1 MEPWVYIVL
10 LGAVAIVYA
19 LRLPAR
25 AKEESGDK
33 QSLKETEAALELY
46 MADIEREN
54 DKMLQLVS
62 SIKQQSQNNRTALQD
77 EINNLR
83 EEVAELQKNSML
95 LEARLASEEKGLLQ
109 LTASYAKDSSS
120 TRSADGKLTGTAADG
135 GLQDP
140 PELKPKPVS
149 SIKLRYPR
157 LFELHEQ
164 GKSIDSIAKTA
175 GLQRGEVQLI
185 LQLAK
190 QEESV

>member
-10 LGAVAIVYA
+10 VGVVAIVYA

-25 AKEESGDK
+25 AGREDSEEK
-33 QSLKETEAALELY
+33 KSLKETEAALELY
-46 MADIEREN
+46 MADIEHEN
-54 DKMLQLVS
+54 SELLKLVG
-62 SIKQQSQNNRTALQD
+62 SIKTQSQSNKTALQD
-77 EINNLR
+77 EIGLLR
-83 EEVAELQKNSML
+83 EQVGELQKSL
-95 LEARLASEEKGLLQ
+95 LLMDARLTAEEKGLLQ
-109 LTASYAKDSSS
+109 LAATFSWEGSSARGEKS
-120 TRSADGKLTGTAADG
+120 QG
-135 GLQDP
+135 GETSVPAEAPVKQ
-140 PELKPKPVS
+140 KTVS

-185 LQLAK
+185 LQLAM

>member
-1 MEPWVYIVL
+1 MQPWVYIVL
-10 LGAVAIVYA
+10 VGVAAILYA
-19 LRLPAR
+19 LLLPAR
-25 AKEESGDK
+25 MKEGK
-33 QSLKETEAALELY
+33 AGQQSLKETEAALELY

-54 DKMLQLVS
+54 EELVQLVS
-62 SIKQQSQNNRTALQD
+62 SIKQQSQTNHNVMQGQISELQSQ
-77 EINNLR
+77 LT
-83 EEVAELQKNSML
+83 ELQKSSLL
-95 LEARLASEEKGLLQ
+95 LEARVTDEEKSLRELAVSVEKG
-109 LTASYAKDSSS
+109 SYVKVAAIEVSSDGAERGSIQPEVKAK
-120 TRSADGKLTGTAADG
+120 
-135 GLQDP
+135 P
-140 PELKPKPVS
+140 IS

>member
-1 MEPWVYIVL
+1 MQPWVYIVL
-10 LGAVAIVYA
+10 VGVAAILYA
-19 LRLPAR
+19 LLLPAR
-25 AKEESGDK
+25 VKEGQTEQ

-54 DKMLQLVS
+54 EELVQLVS
-62 SIKQQSQNNRTALQD
+62 SIKQQSQTNQNVMQGQ
-77 EINNLR
+77 IN
-83 EEVAELQKNSML
+83 ELQNQLAGLQNTTEM
-95 LEARLASEEKGLLQ
+95 LEARVTEESKSLKELATTVEKGSHVKMAANVNTSIQQGMDTVQPEEK
-109 LTASYAKDSSS
+109 T
-120 TRSADGKLTGTAADG
+120 
-135 GLQDP
+135 
-140 PELKPKPVS
+140 KPIS

-175 GLQRGEVQLI
+175 GLQQGEVQLI

>member
-1 MEPWVYIVL
+1 MQPWVYIVL
-10 LGAVAIVYA
+10 VGVAAILYA
-19 LRLPAR
+19 LLLPAR
-25 AKEESGDK
+25 VKEGK
-33 QSLKETEAALELY
+33 ANQQSLKETEATLELY

-54 DKMLQLVS
+54 EELVQLVS
-62 SIKQQSQNNRTALQD
+62 SIKQQSQTNHNLLQGQV
-77 EINNLR
+77 N
-83 EEVAELQKNSML
+83 ELQSQVVELQNSSL
-95 LEARLASEEKGLLQ
+95 KLEARVAEEEKSLKELAVSVEQGSKVKVGVNEDPSLQ
-109 LTASYAKDSSS
+109 AEMSSVSPDVKAK
-120 TRSADGKLTGTAADG
+120 
-135 GLQDP
+135 P
-140 PELKPKPVS
+140 IS

>member
-1 MEPWVYIVL
+1 MQPWVYIVL
-10 LGAVAIVYA
+10 VGVAAILYA
-19 LRLPAR
+19 LLLPAR
-25 AKEESGDK
+25 VKEGQAEQ

-54 DKMLQLVS
+54 EELVQLVS
-62 SIKQQSQNNRTALQD
+62 SIKQQSQTNQNVMQGQ
-77 EINNLR
+77 IN
-83 EEVAELQKNSML
+83 ELQNQLAKLQSTTEQ
-95 LEARLASEEKGLLQ
+95 LEARVTEESKSLKELATTIEKGSHVKMAANVNTSIQQGMEAVQPEEK
-109 LTASYAKDSSS
+109 AK
-120 TRSADGKLTGTAADG
+120 
-135 GLQDP
+135 P
-140 PELKPKPVS
+140 IS

-157 LFELHEQ
+157 LFEMHEQ

>member
-1 MEPWVYIVL
+1 MQPWVYIVL
-10 LGAVAIVYA
+10 VGVAAILYA
-19 LRLPAR
+19 LLLPAR
-25 AKEESGDK
+25 MKEGKVEQ

-54 DKMLQLVS
+54 EELVQLVS
-62 SIKQQSQNNRTALQD
+62 SIKQQSQTNQNAMQGQISDLQLQLKELQQSSVLLEGRVTD
-77 EINNLR
+77 EEKRLR
-83 EEVAELQKNSML
+83 ELEVSV
-95 LEARLASEEKGLLQ
+95 EKGSYIKV
-109 LTASYAKDSSS
+109 TASGDTSVGAEMSSKQSEVKAK
-120 TRSADGKLTGTAADG
+120 
-135 GLQDP
+135 P
-140 PELKPKPVS
+140 IS

>member
-1 MEPWVYIVL
+1 MQPWVYIVL
-10 LGAVAIVYA
+10 VGAVVIVYA

-25 AKEESGDK
+25 AKEESADR

-46 MADIEREN
+46 MADIERDHDN
-54 DKMLQLVS
+54 MLQLVS
-62 SIKQQSQNNRTALQD
+62 SIKQQSQNNRTALQE
-77 EINNLR
+77 EITGLK
-83 EEVAELQKNSML
+83 EQLAELQKNSML
-95 LEARLASEEKGLLQ
+95 LDARLTSEEKSLLQ
-109 LTASYAKDSSS
+109 L
-120 TRSADGKLTGTAADG
+120 SAAFGKGNVSVPQVPDQNVQSETVTEA
-135 GLQDP
+135 P
-140 PELKPKPVS
+140 VPKPKPVS
-149 SIKLRYPR
+149 SIKQRYPR

>member
-1 MEPWVYIVL
+1 MQPWVYIVL
-10 LGAVAIVYA
+10 VGVAAILYA
-19 LRLPAR
+19 LLLPAR
-25 AKEESGDK
+25 VKEGKAEQ

-54 DKMLQLVS
+54 EELVQLVS
-62 SIKQQSQNNRTALQD
+62 SIKQQSQTNHNVMQGQ
-77 EINNLR
+77 IS
-83 EEVAELQKNSML
+83 ELQSQLTELQQSSLL
-95 LEARLASEEKGLLQ
+95 LEARVTDEEKSLRELAVSVEKG
-109 LTASYAKDSSS
+109 SYGKVAAIEDPSDGTEKSSIQPEMKAK
-120 TRSADGKLTGTAADG
+120 
-135 GLQDP
+135 P
-140 PELKPKPVS
+140 IS

>member
-1 MEPWVYIVL
+1 MQPWVYIVL
-10 LGAVAIVYA
+10 VGAVAIVYA

-25 AKEESGDK
+25 SKNETADR

-46 MADIEREN
+46 MADIERDN
-54 DKMLQLVS
+54 DNLLQLVS
-62 SIKQQSQNNRTALQD
+62 GIKQQSQNNRAALQE
-77 EINNLR
+77 EIAGLR
-83 EEVAELQKNSML
+83 EQVAELQKSSLL
-95 LEARLASEEKGLLQ
+95 LEARLTAEEKSLLQ
-109 LTASYAKDSSS
+109 LSAAFGKGSAAGTAEQGVKEP
-120 TRSADGKLTGTAADG
+120 LTGEPA
-135 GLQDP
+135 P
-140 PELKPKPVS
+140 KPKPVS
-149 SIKLRYPR
+149 SIKQRYPR

>member
-10 LGAVAIVYA
+10 VGAVAIVYA

-25 AKEESGDK
+25 TGKEDSEK
-33 QSLKETEAALELY
+33 KSLKETEAALELY
-46 MADIEREN
+46 MADIEHEN
-54 DKMLQLVS
+54 SELLKLVG
-62 SIKQQSQNNRTALQD
+62 SIKTQSQSNKVALQE
-77 EINNLR
+77 EIGVLR
-83 EEVAELQKNSML
+83 EQVGELQRSL
-95 LEARLASEEKGLLQ
+95 LLMDTRLTAEEKGLLQ
-109 LTASYAKDSSS
+109 LAATFSREASSGHTEKPQNMEQAAAAVPPAKP
-120 TRSADGKLTGTAADG
+120 R
-135 GLQDP
+135 
-140 PELKPKPVS
+140 PVS

-185 LQLAK
+185 LQLAQ

>member
-1 MEPWVYIVL
+1 MQPWVYIVL
-10 LGAVAIVYA
+10 VGVAAILYA
-19 LRLPAR
+19 LLLPAR
-25 AKEESGDK
+25 MKERKAEQ

-54 DKMLQLVS
+54 VELVQLVS
-62 SIKQQSQNNRTALQD
+62 SIKQQSQTNHVAMQGQISDLQHQLT
-77 EINNLR
+77 ELQQSSLLLEGRVTNEEKRLR
-83 EEVAELQKNSML
+83 ELEVSV
-95 LEARLASEEKGLLQ
+95 EKG
-109 LTASYAKDSSS
+109 SYAKAAAIGDPSAGAEMSSI
-120 TRSADGKLTGTAADG
+120 
-135 GLQDP
+135 Q
-140 PELKPKPVS
+140 PEVKAKPIS

-157 LFELHEQ
+157 LFELHKQ

>member
-1 MEPWVYIVL
+1 MQPWVYIVL
-10 LGAVAIVYA
+10 VGVAAILYA
-19 LRLPAR
+19 LLLPAR
-25 AKEESGDK
+25 MKEGKAKQ

-54 DKMLQLVS
+54 EELVQLVS
-62 SIKQQSQNNRTALQD
+62 SIKLQSQTNHNVMQGQISELQGQ
-77 EINNLR
+77 LT
-83 EEVAELQKNSML
+83 ELQKSSLL
-95 LEARLASEEKGLLQ
+95 LEGRVTDEEKRLRELVVSVEKG
-109 LTASYAKDSSS
+109 SYVKVPAIEDTSAGSEMNSIQPEVKAK
-120 TRSADGKLTGTAADG
+120 
-135 GLQDP
+135 P
-140 PELKPKPVS
+140 IS

>member
-10 LGAVAIVYA
+10 VGVVAIVYA

-25 AKEESGDK
+25 AGREDSEEK
-33 QSLKETEAALELY
+33 KSLKETEAALELY
-46 MADIEREN
+46 MADIEHEN
-54 DKMLQLVS
+54 SELLKLVG
-62 SIKQQSQNNRTALQD
+62 SIKTQSQSNKAALQD
-77 EINNLR
+77 EIGLLR
-83 EEVAELQKNSML
+83 EQVGDLQKSL
-95 LEARLASEEKGLLQ
+95 LLMDARLTAEEKGLLQ
-109 LTASYAKDSSS
+109 LAATFSREGSSARGEKS
-120 TRSADGKLTGTAADG
+120 QG
-135 GLQDP
+135 GEP
-140 PELKPKPVS
+140 PVPAEAPVKQKPVS

-185 LQLAK
+185 LQLAM

>member
-1 MEPWVYIVL
+1 MQPWVYIVL
-10 LGAVAIVYA
+10 VGVAAILYA
-19 LRLPAR
+19 LLLPAR
-25 AKEESGDK
+25 VKEGK
-33 QSLKETEAALELY
+33 ANQQSLKETEAALELY

-54 DKMLQLVS
+54 EELVQLVS
-62 SIKQQSQNNRTALQD
+62 SIKQQSQTNHNLLQGQV
-77 EINNLR
+77 N
-83 EEVAELQKNSML
+83 ELQSQVVELQNSSL
-95 LEARLASEEKGLLQ
+95 KLEARVAEEEKGLKELAVTVEQ
-109 LTASYAKDSSS
+109 GSKVKVGVNEDTSLPAEMSSVSPDVKAK
-120 TRSADGKLTGTAADG
+120 
-135 GLQDP
+135 P
-140 PELKPKPVS
+140 IS

>member
-1 MEPWVYIVL
+1 MLQPWVYIVL
-10 LGAVAIVYA
+10 VGAVAIVYA

-25 AKEESGDK
+25 GKEGSAGK
-33 QSLKETEAALELY
+33 QSLKDTEAALELY

-54 DKMLQLVS
+54 NEMLQLVG
-62 SIKQQSQNNRTALQD
+62 SIKQQSQSTKAVLQE
-77 EINNLR
+77 EISGLR
-83 EEVAELQKNSML
+83 EQVAELQKNTL
-95 LEARLASEEKGLLQ
+95 LLDARLTAEEKGLLQ
-109 LTASYAKDSSS
+109 LTAYVKDNA
-120 TRSADGKLTGTAADG
+120 TVRPAVPAAAS
-135 GLQDP
+135 
-140 PELKPKPVS
+140 PEAAVPDEPKAKPVS

>member
-1 MEPWVYIVL
+1 MQPWVYIVL
-10 LGAVAIVYA
+10 LGVAAILYA
-19 LRLPAR
+19 FILPAR
-25 AKEESGDK
+25 VRDGNTDK

-54 DKMLQLVS
+54 DELVQLVS
-62 SIKQQSQNNRTALQD
+62 SIKQQSQSNQLVMQEQISD
-77 EINNLR
+77 LR
-83 EEVAELQKNSML
+83 GQLIDLKNSSSL
-95 LEARLASEEKGLLQ
+95 LEARVAEDEKNLQQLTHAYEMSATAAAAGVTPQSVESGVEQPEEKQ
-109 LTASYAKDSSS
+109 
-120 TRSADGKLTGTAADG
+120 
-135 GLQDP
+135 
-140 PELKPKPVS
+140 KPIS

-190 QEESV
+190 QEASL

>member
-1 MEPWVYIVL
+1 MGVYCASRCRRYSL
-10 LGAVAIVYA
+10 CPSTSSTYEGRKSRTA
-19 LRLPAR
+19 
-25 AKEESGDK
+25 
-33 QSLKETEAALELY
+33 SLKETEAALELY

-54 DKMLQLVS
+54 EELVQLVS
-62 SIKQQSQNNRTALQD
+62 SIKQQSQTNHSAMQGQISDLQLQLKELQQSSVLLEGRVTD
-77 EINNLR
+77 EEKRLR
-83 EEVAELQKNSML
+83 E
-95 LEARLASEEKGLLQ
+95 LEASVEKGSYIKV
-109 LTASYAKDSSS
+109 TASGAPSVGAEMSSKQSEVKAK
-120 TRSADGKLTGTAADG
+120 
-135 GLQDP
+135 P
-140 PELKPKPVS
+140 IS

>member
-1 MEPWVYIVL
+1 MQPWVYIVL
-10 LGAVAIVYA
+10 VGVAAILYA
-19 LRLPAR
+19 LLLPAR
-25 AKEESGDK
+25 VKEGKAEQ

-54 DKMLQLVS
+54 EELVQLVS
-62 SIKQQSQNNRTALQD
+62 SIKQQSQTNHNVMQGQ
-77 EINNLR
+77 IS
-83 EEVAELQKNSML
+83 ELQSQLTELQQSALL
-95 LEARLASEEKGLLQ
+95 LEARVTDEEKSLRELAVSVEKG
-109 LTASYAKDSSS
+109 SYVKDMSIGDPTDGTEKSSIQPEMKAK
-120 TRSADGKLTGTAADG
+120 
-135 GLQDP
+135 P
-140 PELKPKPVS
+140 IS

>member
-10 LGAVAIVYA
+10 VGAVAIVYA

-25 AKEESGDK
+25 TGREDSERK
-33 QSLKETEAALELY
+33 SLKEAEKALELY

-54 DKMLQLVS
+54 SELLDLVG
-62 SIKQQSQNNRTALQD
+62 SIKSQSQAGKAALQE
-77 EINNLR
+77 EIGVLR
-83 EEVAELQKNSML
+83 AQVAGLEKSL
-95 LEARLASEEKGLLQ
+95 LLMDARLTAEEKGLLQ
-109 LTASYAKDSSS
+109 LTAAFGRDAAAAS
-120 TRSADGKLTGTAADG
+120 TVKPQAEEREAPEET
-135 GLQDP
+135 P
-140 PELKPKPVS
+140 PAKPKPVS

-164 GKSIDSIAKTA
+164 GKSIDSIARTA

-185 LQLAK
+185 LQLAG

>member
-1 MEPWVYIVL
+1 MQPWVYIVL
-10 LGAVAIVYA
+10 LGVAAILYA
-19 LRLPAR
+19 FILPAR
-25 AKEESGDK
+25 VRDGNADK

-54 DKMLQLVS
+54 DELVQLVS
-62 SIKQQSQNNRTALQD
+62 SIKQQSQSNQLVMQEQISD
-77 EINNLR
+77 LR
-83 EEVAELQKNSML
+83 EQLIDLKNSSSL
-95 LEARLASEEKGLLQ
+95 LEARLAEDEKNLQQLSHAYEMSATAAAAAAGVKPQRVESGVEQPEEKQ
-109 LTASYAKDSSS
+109 
-120 TRSADGKLTGTAADG
+120 
-135 GLQDP
+135 
-140 PELKPKPVS
+140 KPIS

-190 QEESV
+190 QEASL

>member
-10 LGAVAIVYA
+10 VGAVAIVYA

-25 AKEESGDK
+25 AGREDSEEK
-33 QSLKETEAALELY
+33 KSLKETEAALELY
-46 MADIEREN
+46 MADIEQEN
-54 DKMLQLVS
+54 SKLLQLVG
-62 SIKQQSQNNRTALQD
+62 SIKTQSQTNKTDLQE
-77 EINNLR
+77 EIGVLR
-83 EEVAELQKNSML
+83 EQVGELHKSL
-95 LEARLASEEKGLLQ
+95 LLMDARLTAEEKERLQ
-109 LTASYAKDSSS
+109 LAAAFTWEGSSAQ
-120 TRSADGKLTGTAADG
+120 TEK
-135 GLQDP
+135 P
-140 PELKPKPVS
+140 PAEAPVKPKPVS

-185 LQLAK
+185 LQLAQ

>member
-1 MEPWVYIVL
+1 MQPWVYIVL
-10 LGAVAIVYA
+10 LGVAAILYA
-19 LRLPAR
+19 FIIPAR
-25 AKEESGDK
+25 SKVGNVEK

-54 DKMLQLVS
+54 DELVQLVS
-62 SIKQQSQNNRTALQD
+62 GIKQQSQSNQLLMQ
-77 EINNLR
+77 EQISELR
-83 EEVAELQKNSML
+83 GQLTELQNNSLL
-95 LEARLASEEKGLLQ
+95 LEARVAIEEKNLQQ
-109 LTASYAKDSSS
+109 LTHSFEKGATDAVTVAEDSLRREEPRLEQPEAK
-120 TRSADGKLTGTAADG
+120 
-135 GLQDP
+135 Q
-140 PELKPKPVS
+140 KPIS

-190 QEESV
+190 QEESI